1 MKRKLISLLCL
12 SFILTSINSPKAIAD
27 VEQRRSE
34 LLKVLD
40 EELREVTRLN
50 KQIGAQRPD
59 LMLRMAQVLLEKGR
73 ILKDLENQKYLEI
86 PAKEREKTNKDEAF
100 KESRR
105 YFDQAQKTV
114 LVLLKK
120 FPRFDEKADAY
131 YILAYNA
138 KEIKQEDQAR
148 KYFEK
153 ALETSR
159 SGSMVADKS
168 RIALAETYFNKGS
181 FDNINAP

>member
-1 MKRKLISLLCL
+1 MKRKLIFVLCL
-12 SFILTSINSPKAIAD
+12 GFIFTSVVNTAHAD
-27 VEQRRSE
+27 VEQRRTE

-50 KQIGAQRPD
+50 KQIGSQRPD

-73 ILKDLENQKYLEI
+73 LLKDLENQKYLEI
-86 PAKEREKTNKDEAF
+86 ASNDREKTNKEEAF
-100 KESRR
+100 KDSRR

-120 FPRFDEKADAY
+120 FPKFDEKADAY

-138 KEIKQEDQAR
+138 KEI
-148 KYFEK
+148 F
-153 ALETSR
+153 S
-159 SGSMVADKS
+159 
-168 RIALAETYFNKGS
+168 KG
-181 FDNINAP
+181 PG